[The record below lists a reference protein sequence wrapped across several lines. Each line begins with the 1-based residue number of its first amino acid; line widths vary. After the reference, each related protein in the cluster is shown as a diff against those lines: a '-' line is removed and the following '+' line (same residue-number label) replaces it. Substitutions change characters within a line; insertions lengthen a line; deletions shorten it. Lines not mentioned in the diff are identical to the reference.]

1 MKINLIIEKELD
13 TEIRRIRKQKKPKLL
28 TSFQNK
34 IKTFHEVIQS
44 QASSILK
51 NLSWLDFHNNI
62 NHHELSEMK
71 KIVKNCNPKRWM
83 F

>member
-34 IKTFHEVIQS
+34 VKTFHEIIQS

-51 NLSWLDFHNNI
+51 NLS
-62 NHHELSEMK
+62 
-71 KIVKNCNPKRWM
+71 
-83 F
+83 